1 MFLHFF
7 NVCFQR
13 VKLQKH
19 SPLEDSYVFQ
29 DGLGLLLAKWLCQSV
44 SNSEGAFSLTLDE
57 TTQSARETNESPSS
71 FLG

>member
-1 MFLHFF
+1 MFSESEIAKTFTIG
-7 NVCFQR
+7 R
-13 VKLQKH
+13 SKA
-19 SPLEDSYVFQ
+19 SYVFQ